1 LCSGRDLPAKLLITI
16 VEIGPDG
23 GEFGIRITRARNH
36 QNEVRGVYFAALD
49 PTQERLRREL
59 AAAGIRYHYRP
70 SAEASVR
77 RDDAFTIEEA
87 AVALA
92 CLSFRI
98 AHSRTR
104 SRPEQNAIDFIVT
117 AKKEIGRLWEQDG
130 MIYGH
135 IFPAGLSGLRACRL
149 VRIYRLVDRI
159 LAANE
164 RAETGYFR
172 RMFFRHGRFFI
183 MAFLA
188 FRLTDVISRP
198 QLVISADDERLI
210 SQQANE
216 LSELI
221 YAQSEPLQGIK
232 GYLSIFRNLTD
243 SQPLADAVLDRL
255 AEQDAAARAAAAA
268 PRPVP
273 ASGAADSTPDVP

>member
-1 LCSGRDLPAKLLITI
+1 
-16 VEIGPDG
+16 
-23 GEFGIRITRARNH
+23 
-36 QNEVRGVYFAALD
+36 VR
-49 PTQERLRREL
+49 
-59 AAAGIRYHYRP
+59 
-70 SAEASVR
+70 S
-77 RDDAFTIEEA
+77 DDAFKIEEA

-104 SRPEQNAIDFIVT
+104 PRSGHNAIDFVVT

-130 MIYGH
+130 AIYGH
-135 IFPAGLSGLRACRL
+135 IFPANLSGLRACRV

-164 RAETGYFR
+164 RAETAYYR

-188 FRLTDVISRP
+188 LRLTDVIGRP
-198 QLVISADDERLI
+198 QVVISVDDERLI
-210 SQQANE
+210 SQQTNE

-221 YAQSEPLQGIK
+221 YAQSQPLQGIK

-255 AEQDAAARAAAAA
+255 AEQDAAARAAAADFSS
-268 PRPVP
+268 VP
-273 ASGAADSTPDVP
+273 APAGAKSISDVP